1 MKVTLYKVLRT
12 PAGIVK
18 RTLPLIM
25 VGVFFVS
32 CNRDVLFLDDFL
44 GTNEKD
50 DLLTMKYSA
59 ETELYR
65 ESAVMGSES
74 ELQRSVPV
82 IENNSFELHISK
94 TGEVELFIEHFTP
107 SRSYIDMPDVNEPGE
122 LKYEH
127 LINHVMHLYDRDRN
141 LIGEY
146 DASEITS
153 AYSEMY
159 HRLMEAKDQDVS
171 YYDFISKMPDQA
183 EVQVQNS
190 RINLAAYENAY
201 DGHPAYI
208 VDRRVYKDESTG
220 EEMVNELIRTKQD
233 AKIMFVSAYNDQ
245 MKAVYRAF
253 FDYEAGELKSI
264 SETTLNLSN
273 PNNPVKEIFNT
284 HYSTFEFKISY

>member
-82 IENNSFELHISK
+82 IENNIFELHISK
-94 TGEVELFIEHFTP
+94 TGEIELFIEHFTP

-122 LKYEH
+122 VKYEH
-127 LINHVMHLYDRDRN
+127 LIDHVMHLYDKDRN

-146 DASEITS
+146 DASAITA

-159 HRLMEAKDQDVS
+159 HRLMEAKEHNVS
-171 YYDFISKMPDQA
+171 LRY
-183 EVQVQNS
+183 V
-190 RINLAAYENAY
+190 
-201 DGHPAYI
+201 
-208 VDRRVYKDESTG
+208 
-220 EEMVNELIRTKQD
+220 LIT
-233 AKIMFVSAYNDQ
+233 
-245 MKAVYRAF
+245 
-253 FDYEAGELKSI
+253 
-264 SETTLNLSN
+264 
-273 PNNPVKEIFNT
+273 
-284 HYSTFEFKISY
+284 